1 MRIVSILSGVLLLPA
16 TALSQPAVTTLKV
29 EFTLETA
36 TYIETLAWISGW
48 SYALTEL
55 GHSGSR
61 DICLAPNEHVHSS
74 VLLNALNARF
84 KGQRITSEQAGPV
97 LLTEAKAK
105 YGCKK

>member
-1 MRIVSILSGVLLLPA
+1 MKRFVISALLILLSRP
-16 TALSQPAVTTLKV
+16 ALSQQAAWTPKI

-36 TYIETLAWISGW
+36 TYTETLAWISGW

-61 DICLAPNEHVHSS
+61 DICLQKAEHVHSS
-74 VLLNALNARF
+74 FLLDALNAKF
-84 KGQRITSEQAGPV
+84 KGQRVTSEQVGPV
-97 LLTEAKAK
+97 LLAEAKAK